1 MNKLSTVALGY
12 HDVQYCIVVKTL
24 NVACQ
29 GGGLGAIRAKPM
41 HTEDDADRLLLAAL
55 RVFYL
60 FLCSIK
66 FQGILKLEKF
76 K

>member
-1 MNKLSTVALGY
+1 MKEKIEARARVKNSNVYNSSSLNKLSTVALGY

-41 HTEDDADRLLLAAL
+41 RTEDDAD
-55 RVFYL
+55 
-60 FLCSIK
+60 S
-66 FQGILKLEKF
+66 
-76 K
+76 